1 MTKMGFKYGEERRK
15 KISKTMLEKWKDDEY
30 RNNMSLSRKG
40 RKSPMQGKY
49 HTEESKNKI
58 SESLKGEKNPFY
70 GKKHSIESLKKMGLI
85 HKGQIPYNKL
95 NFTEKQIWEIIRL
108 YNEELLSAENIGKKF
123 NISSPTVRKVLN
135 KNNINTSRIYRKKLI
150 FLGKTYEEL
159 YGKEKAEE
167 LKDKISLSH
176 KGEKCYLWKGGKS
189 FEPYD
194 VFFNNKF
201 KRAIRKRDNQICML
215 CGIHKERLNRALD
228 IHHINYNK
236 LLTISENCISLCN
249 SCHTKTNE
257 NREHWT
263 KFFQS
268 LLAEKYNYKYS
279 SENEI
284 VLEVK
289 NGI

>member
-1 MTKMGFKYGEERRK
+1 
-15 KISKTMLEKWKDDEY
+15 
-30 RNNMSLSRKG
+30 
-40 RKSPMQGKY
+40 
-49 HTEESKNKI
+49 
-58 SESLKGEKNPFY
+58 
-70 GKKHSIESLKKMGLI
+70 
-85 HKGQIPYNKL
+85 
-95 NFTEKQIWEIIRL
+95 
-108 YNEELLSAENIGKKF
+108 
-123 NISSPTVRKVLN
+123 
-135 KNNINTSRIYRKKLI
+135 
-150 FLGKTYEEL
+150 
-159 YGKEKAEE
+159 
-167 LKDKISLSH
+167 
-176 KGEKCYLWKGGKS
+176 
-189 FEPYD
+189 
-194 VFFNNKF
+194 
-201 KRAIRKRDNQICML
+201 ML